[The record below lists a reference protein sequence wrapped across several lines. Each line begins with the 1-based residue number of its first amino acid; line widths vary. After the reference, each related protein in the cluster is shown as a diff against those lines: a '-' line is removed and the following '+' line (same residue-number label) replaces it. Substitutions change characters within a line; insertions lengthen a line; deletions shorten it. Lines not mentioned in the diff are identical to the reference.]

1 MLSFLALKK
10 SFKVEILRLNL
21 KDSSNITK
29 IFLQNTVKVCQKN
42 IFYSLLFVL
51 SERFGDGGFGRYL
64 GDSQTIRR
72 VGLDE
77 VATLME

>member
-10 SFKVEILRLNL
+10 LFKVEILRLDL
-21 KDSSNITK
+21 NITK

-51 SERFGDGGFGRYL
+51 SERFGDGGFGLYL
-64 GDSQTIRR
+64 GDSQTIQESWLR
-72 VGLDE
+72 
-77 VATLME
+77 